1 MGGGGRWWWWG
12 GGGGGTDRNRGCYN
26 TLIYFKSLTLRKN
39 IYDKEN
45 DFDKSKTVYRAFI
58 YLYKLEKHT
67 QYQIYKKGIMYSRKS
82 KNKKICSFED
92 RTANDVS
99 HCYKPCSGEIIDIL
113 YQHAGMP
120 TKHHESKCVQ
130 IFLML
135 RLNSSIYLS

>member
-1 MGGGGRWWWWG
+1 
-12 GGGGGTDRNRGCYN
+12 
-26 TLIYFKSLTLRKN
+26 
-39 IYDKEN
+39 
-45 DFDKSKTVYRAFI
+45 
-58 YLYKLEKHT
+58 
-67 QYQIYKKGIMYSRKS
+67 MYSRKP

-99 HCYKPCSGEIIDIL
+99 HCYKPCSGEITDIL